1 MTDVVVAIPARDE
14 QHTVARTV
22 RDVRRALQ
30 VARGLTYVR
39 HATIEV
45 VAHRCSDAT
54 AVVAVPAERAVGGD
68 GEVDLDETSWC
79 VGQVRDRGVRR
90 ALARLGGP
98 LDDTWVLSTDADTR
112 VGAGWVVD
120 VLASARR
127 LDAVAV
133 VGLAPLDRWHGTPE
147 GAAAY
152 ARLLAAGLRS
162 PDPAHQHDHVYGAN
176 LAVRADAYLGVGGFP
191 AVPHGE
197 DQVLVDRLQRSG
209 YRLLRTAEVTVR
221 TSGRLTARAAGGLA
235 DRLAAV
241 EESCRTS
248 HPCVEGTRAG

>member
-14 QHTVARTV
+14 QNTVARTV
-22 RDVRRALQ
+22 RNVRRALR

-54 AVVAVPAERAVGGD
+54 AVVADRALGGD
-68 GEVDLDETSWC
+68 GEVAIDESSWC

-90 ALARLGGP
+90 ALARLDCP
-98 LDDTWVLSTDADTR
+98 RDDTWVLSTDADTR

-127 LDAVAV
+127 VDAVAV
-133 VGLAPLDRWHGTPE
+133 VGLAPLDRWRGTPE

-152 ARLLAAGLRS
+152 ARLLAGGLRS
-162 PDPAHQHDHVYGAN
+162 GDPVHQHDHVYGAN
-176 LAVRADAYLGVGGFP
+176 LAVRADAYLAVGGFP

-197 DQVLVDRLQRSG
+197 DQVLVDRLRLSG
-209 YRLLRTAEVTVR
+209 YRLLRTAHVTVR
-221 TSGRLTARAAGGLA
+221 TSGRLAARADGGLA
-235 DRLAAV
+235 DRLTAL
-241 EESCRTS
+241 EEACQTS
-248 HPCVEGTRAG
+248 HPGVGRRRAG